1 MLVTGGTRGVGRAI
15 SIQFARAG
23 ASVLANYVRDKAAA
37 DALVAEAEQE
47 GILIQTIRADITSPT
62 GVEAVLASVQS
73 AFGQLSCFVQCA
85 ATGVHKP
92 IEQFT
97 LRHFDWTMG
106 LNVRAFFELVR
117 QLLPVFAPGS
127 SILGVSSEGAT
138 RAVPQYA
145 LVGASKG
152 ALEAMLRHFAVE
164 LAPRGIRV
172 NALSPGTVH
181 TDVWQVLPDS
191 ERRLAEAAG
200 KSPLGRLTS
209 LDEVARAAQF
219 LCSDAASGVIGHTLV
234 VDGGTG
240 VVA

>member
-1 MLVTGGTRGVGRAI
+1 MLAIYARDDSAAQAFASDAQAAGLAMAVCRADVVMPKGLD
-15 SIQFARAG
+15 A
-23 ASVLANYVRDKAAA
+23 LDEAAA
-37 DALVAEAEQE
+37 RLPSKPSILVF
-47 GILIQTIRADITSPT
+47 S
-62 GVEAVLASVQS
+62 
-73 AFGQLSCFVQCA
+73 A
-85 ATGVHKP
+85 ATGVHKS
-92 IEQFT
+92 IVELT
-97 LRHFDWTMG
+97 TRHFDWTFN